1 MAASLASAAG
11 AIHRAHAICDAGR
24 VAPPSRRLPPA
35 LAAILTTACLL
46 AAGLVACARQD
57 EPFARL
63 AGLVV
68 DERLRETSGLAASRT
83 HADVLWTL
91 NDGGNDA
98 AVYAVSR
105 RGRVLARFEVDGV
118 ANTDWEDLAAFELEG
133 RRYLLIADTGDNGGL
148 RRTLQLHVLAEP
160 ETLRDGTLTPAWSIA
175 FRWPDGA
182 RDSEAV
188 AVDAA
193 AGQALLIS
201 KKRRPPEL
209 FAVPLRPADRRV
221 VARRIGTLAGIPQP
235 TAQERQARHSRA
247 ALKGLVTAA
256 DVSPDGRRLAVM
268 TYHDVAVYTRADG
281 EPWGDAVARAPKV
294 RALPWI
300 PQAEAMAWSAG
311 GRGLFATGE
320 FTPAPLFFLVP

>member
-1 MAASLASAAG
+1 M
-11 AIHRAHAICDAGR
+11 ICDASGVPR
-24 VAPPSRRLPPA
+24 FPRRLLTA
-35 LAAILTTACLL
+35 LTACLL
-46 AAGLVACARQD
+46 LAGLAACGEQK

-63 AGLVV
+63 SGLVL
-68 DERLRETSGLAASRT
+68 DERLQEISGVAASRT
-83 HADVLWTL
+83 HDNVLWML

-105 RGRVLARFEVDGV
+105 RGRVLARYELDGV
-118 ANTDWEDLAAFELEG
+118 ANTDWEDLATFELEG
-133 RRYLLIADTGDNGGL
+133 KRYLLIADTGDNGGL

-160 ETLRDGTLTPAWSIA
+160 QALEDGTVTPAWSIA
-175 FRWPDGA
+175 FRWPDGP

-193 AGQALLIS
+193 AGQVLVVS

-209 FAVPLRPADRRV
+209 FAVPLKPASQRV
-221 VARRIGTLAGIPQP
+221 VARKLGTLAGIPQP
-235 TAQERQARHSRA
+235 TAQERKAQHSRA

-256 DVSPDGRRLAVM
+256 DVSPDGLRLAVM
-268 TYHDVAVYTRADG
+268 TYHDLAVYTRAPG
-281 EPWGDAVARAPKV
+281 EPWGKAVAREPLV
-294 RALPWI
+294 HALPWI